1 MLKIQR
7 AKLYLKF
14 AQLMISDTLIYRADI
29 ISRYISWATRFLISA
44 YLWIALTAS
53 KGGEIAG
60 YTLQESLTYFLLM
73 QIVTGFVFSGA
84 GFQISSD
91 IQSGELSNKLVLPV
105 SYPLAVMFLELG
117 KTVFFFFSHIIIY
130 LGIGLFFSKHF
141 DLSFDPLFILWGVT
155 SMVIAFL
162 LNFCF
167 LGIIGMLAFWIS
179 TSQRLIYTF
188 FAIITLASGILVPLE
203 FFPESI
209 REVLFWSPFPYLF
222 YFPVHIMQSDFI
234 SAELTRGFGIQM
246 GYTIVMFTLLYLVY
260 NRGLKTYEAVGK

>member
-1 MLKIQR
+1 MFKIQR
-7 AKLYLKF
+7 AKIYLKL

-44 YLWIALTAS
+44 YLWIALTES

-60 YTLQESLTYFLLM
+60 YSLQESLSYFLLM

-84 GFQISSD
+84 GFAISSD

-105 SYPLAVMFLELG
+105 SYPLAIMFLELG
-117 KTVFFFFSHIIIY
+117 KTVFFFLSHLIIY
-130 LGIGLFFSKHF
+130 IGIALFFSQYF
-141 DLSFDPLFILWGVT
+141 DLNFEPLFVIWGIL
-155 SMVIAFL
+155 SMFMAFL

-167 LGIIGMLAFWIS
+167 LAMIGMLAFWIS

-203 FFPESI
+203 FFPQAI
-209 REVLFWSPFPYLF
+209 QDFLFWTPFPYLF
-222 YFPVHIMQSDFI
+222 YFPVHIIQSDFM
-234 SAELTRGFGIQM
+234 SPELLKGFSIQI
-246 GYTIVMFTLLYLVY
+246 GYGLILFALLYFVY

>member
-1 MLKIQR
+1 MFKIQR
-7 AKLYLKF
+7 AKIYLKL

-44 YLWIALTAS
+44 YLWIALTES

-73 QIVTGFVFSGA
+73 QIVTGFVFSGS
-84 GFQISSD
+84 GFTISSD
-91 IQSGELSNKLVLPV
+91 IQSGELSNKLVLPIN
-105 SYPLAVMFLELG
+105 YPLGVMFIELG

-130 LGIGLFFSKHF
+130 LGIGLFFSKYF
-141 DLSFDPLFILWGVT
+141 DLSFEPIFVFLGLL
-155 SMVIAFL
+155 SMLTAFL

-167 LGIIGMLAFWIS
+167 LAIIGMLAFWIS

-188 FAIITLASGILVPLE
+188 FAIITLASGILIPLE
-203 FFPESI
+203 FFPEPM
-209 REVLFWSPFPYLF
+209 REVLFWTPFPYLF
-222 YFPVHIMQSDFI
+222 YFPVHVMQSDFFT
-234 SAELTRGFGIQM
+234 SELGKGFLIQ
-246 GYTIVMFTLLYLVY
+246 GVYTVILFTLLYLVY